1 VDLSLKSCL
10 CGVIL
15 IVIAGSLA
23 CGCICG
29 FSQPGQ
35 PVIGDNK
42 TGDLVMPVEN
52 PGTGTLRPEVTGI
65 AISTPGPTP
74 CRRPAEFTV
83 HADGGKDHE
92 QGETIRIYGV
102 DTYSDTVYLFVSC
115 MMAPVNGG
123 RTDNVKL
130 PVVDG
135 DVKTFTRINVSEDG
149 AWEYD
154 WTPPRD
160 QPMLMFDLYNVIAA
174 AEPRDKPHL
183 DDAPAWDMV
192 TVKISANSQSRL

>member
-1 VDLSLKSCL
+1 MDLSRKARL
-10 CGVIL
+10 CGIL
-15 IVIAGSLA
+15 LLVIAGSLT

-35 PVIGDNK
+35 PV
-42 TGDLVMPVEN
+42 TGDIKAGDMAVPVEN
-52 PGTGTLRPEVTGI
+52 PDAGTPRPEVSDF

-74 CRRPAEFTV
+74 YRRPAEFTV

-102 DTYSDTVYLFVSC
+102 DTYSDVVYLFVSC

-123 RTDNVKL
+123 RIDDVKL

-135 DVKTFTRINVSEDG
+135 DVKTFTKINVRQDG
-149 AWEYD
+149 TWEYD

-160 QPMLMFDLYNVIAA
+160 QPALMFDLYNLIAA

-192 TVKISANSQSRL
+192 TVKIRVSG